1 MDRPDIREPLEAIG
15 DRVLSHLLA
24 SRLLVMQSTKVVA
37 RARWLVAKRR
47 LEKRRLAGHAPTV
60 RAAPKPRR
68 QRRSYL
74 NPVR

>member
-1 MDRPDIREPLEAIG
+1 
-15 DRVLSHLLA
+15 
-24 SRLLVMQSTKVVA
+24 LLVIQSTKVVA

-47 LEKRRLAGHAPTV
+47 LEKRRLAGDAPTG
-60 RAAPKPRR
+60 RSAPRQR

>member
-1 MDRPDIREPLEAIG
+1 MDRPDTREPLEAIA
-15 DRVLSHLLA
+15 DRVLGHLLV

-37 RARWLVAKRR
+37 RARWLAAKRR
-47 LEKRRLAGHAPTV
+47 LEKRRLVGHAPTV
-60 RAAPKPRR
+60 RSAPKRRR

>member
-1 MDRPDIREPLEAIG
+1 MDFPDAKEPLEAIA

-24 SRLLVMQSTKVVA
+24 SRLLVIQSAKVVA

-47 LEKRRLAGHAPTV
+47 IEKRRLAGHAPTV
-60 RAAPKPRR
+60 RWAPKPRR